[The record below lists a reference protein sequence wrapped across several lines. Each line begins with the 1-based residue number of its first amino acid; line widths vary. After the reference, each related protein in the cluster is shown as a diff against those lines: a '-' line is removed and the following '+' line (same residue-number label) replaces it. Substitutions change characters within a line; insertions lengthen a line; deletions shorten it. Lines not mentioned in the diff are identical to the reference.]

1 VYVAWRQFGSGK
13 TPSAIMMAES
23 LNGGASFTPAFAAHT
38 FPLSCNTTPTGAGCP
53 FDQGITGTSFRT
65 NAYPTMAADTTG
77 RMYLAWSQRQA
88 NGDARIMMQ
97 LGLVGIP
104 IPSPAVVDNGPVLD
118 DNGHPLS
125 NLSGRGHQLMPSLT
139 FNAGKLMLIYY
150 DLRQDHTIGQFTPL
164 ANDTGYSETRLFE
177 GELSAADPA
186 DPSVFNF
193 WVQDAAPPLT
203 VRRHTLD
210 VQGAQA
216 TPNAPLNLGVPAFS
230 AFRIAHYQFGI
241 NPYNNSSSAQQLEVN
256 PPNLPMFQTGTVPFM
271 GDYIDVAGAPPFVLK
286 SGKWHFNT
294 DSSSGLPVFHAVWTD
309 NRNVRPP
316 TNGDWTQYTPP
327 YSASNPSGGTTSKF
341 DPTKTTIT
349 CNSEFVASRNQ
360 DVYTSR
366 IAPGLVVLVPGNQ
379 KTLGNAPNTSTL
391 LQRAFS
397 VVVQNTTT
405 LLQSFRLTIANQPLL
420 ANGSVDPLGQA
431 TFQQLPPTPTVTTL
445 DVQVNPLSSISR
457 AVFVKSQNPTAS
469 VTVNVQ
475 QITAPG
481 GTVVSG
487 GLTSTTV
494 INPDP
499 TTPPIINP
507 DNPSVGNPSIGNSE
521 VYNPS
526 VGNPSIGNPSV
537 GNTELVNPSIGNPS
551 VGNPS
556 IGNQAVSAAL
566 NPSIGNP
573 SIGNPSIGNPS
584 IGNPSIGNQS
594 VTDASYNLTNTGNTT
609 ATYSVKL
616 FGPTLPTSLLYQL
629 ILNKVYYLNQIGSD
643 GCTLQQQ
650 PTNVILSNIPNPP
663 IVTDPSTLGNP
674 SVGNPSVGNATVAVP
689 PGETVQVTLRI
700 SPGGNQPPLTFDQA
714 MMVAS
719 MATPVAVSH
728 ATNTQSLGSPNP
740 QPPISLTITTKTL
753 PNASTVG
760 SYNQPLM
767 AVGGVPSYT
776 WSIVS
781 GSLPPGLSLTTSG
794 PNSELISGTPTTV
807 GTYSFVVQ
815 VADASSPAHIAQ
827 QALSILVIAPL
838 AFTPPAMQTTTVGV
852 PFTEDLTNYTSGGV
866 APYTYSVIS
875 GSAAPFSLVGSIIS
889 GTPTSPTT
897 SSFTVQVTDSASPAH
912 TAQQAM
918 SIQVVPPL
926 SFTPPALQLA
936 TVGQAFTE
944 NLSTYTSGGA
954 PPYSYSITGGSLAP
968 FSLAGSII
976 SGTPTAAGSPSFTV
990 KVTDTLSNS
999 LSSSQ
1004 TINIINPVTISS
1016 ITPSTAADGFGQL
1029 ITIFTSGVSDPT
1041 QAAVTFSQG
1050 AFSAG
1055 GFVFQA
1061 PSAANVLYVRL
1072 PSGLSPGPANM
1083 VVTNTSTGVS
1093 SAPSTIT
1100 VSTTPGTPV
1109 ENFLMGPADCSG
1121 QTGASITSVSAGE
1134 GILLA
1139 AYGIDTTGSTVVF
1152 SDGTHT
1158 IPVTPSCSLS
1168 SPTLGLAVVATVPSG
1183 LTPGPITVSIQTT
1196 VSGANSALS
1205 NALSLNL
1212 QAPQGSCQPSSSLS
1226 VLVSGTNVVSYV
1238 PKGSWEGLATGVSAV
1253 NVEGSSVTPTQI
1265 PTANIVNSC
1274 ASNPLTGQTVCTAN
1288 NTDVYLLTGTTLGS
1302 TLTSGGSGSISFS
1315 GGSCTNCGVAMDA
1328 VHNKAV
1334 IGLSVNGGSPGF
1346 QFLDL
1351 GTSPSFEPA
1360 FVSPS
1365 GKISE
1370 DPLLDPLRNL
1380 LLSASETSNYEIID
1394 VSNSMAPAFFENPIS
1409 PFQELDSSGE
1419 DCSTGIALA
1428 PAEFSG
1434 PSNVFIAD
1442 LTQAVFTPGL
1452 PGTWTAPSQVQ
1463 SLSESS
1469 LSAGAS
1475 GVAVAQG
1482 THTGI
1487 VSGEFGGSLVTAIAL
1502 PATSGSGTPAITD
1515 WVTCDIGNGFSN
1527 GLDPHTVTAY
1537 QSPNGGHA
1545 VAVLAND
1552 GASTLAVVDLTMMLA
1567 LPRTVAGH
1575 GCASTLS
1582 SPVVTFISV
1591 P

>member
-1 VYVAWRQFGSGK
+1 
-13 TPSAIMMAES
+13 
-23 LNGGASFTPAFAAHT
+23 
-38 FPLSCNTTPTGAGCP
+38 
-53 FDQGITGTSFRT
+53 
-65 NAYPTMAADTTG
+65 
-77 RMYLAWSQRQA
+77 
-88 NGDARIMMQ
+88 
-97 LGLVGIP
+97 
-104 IPSPAVVDNGPVLD
+104 
-118 DNGHPLS
+118 
-125 NLSGRGHQLMPSLT
+125 
-139 FNAGKLMLIYY
+139 
-150 DLRQDHTIGQFTPL
+150 
-164 ANDTGYSETRLFE
+164 
-177 GELSAADPA
+177 
-186 DPSVFNF
+186 
-193 WVQDAAPPLT
+193 
-203 VRRHTLD
+203 
-210 VQGAQA
+210 
-216 TPNAPLNLGVPAFS
+216 
-230 AFRIAHYQFGI
+230 
-241 NPYNNSSSAQQLEVN
+241 
-256 PPNLPMFQTGTVPFM
+256 
-271 GDYIDVAGAPPFVLK
+271 
-286 SGKWHFNT
+286 
-294 DSSSGLPVFHAVWTD
+294 
-309 NRNVRPP
+309 
-316 TNGDWTQYTPP
+316 
-327 YSASNPSGGTTSKF
+327 
-341 DPTKTTIT
+341 
-349 CNSEFVASRNQ
+349 
-360 DVYTSR
+360 
-366 IAPGLVVLVPGNQ
+366 
-379 KTLGNAPNTSTL
+379 
-391 LQRAFS
+391 
-397 VVVQNTTT
+397 
-405 LLQSFRLTIANQPLL
+405 
-420 ANGSVDPLGQA
+420 
-431 TFQQLPPTPTVTTL
+431 
-445 DVQVNPLSSISR
+445 
-457 AVFVKSQNPTAS
+457 
-469 VTVNVQ
+469 
-475 QITAPG
+475 
-481 GTVVSG
+481 
-487 GLTSTTV
+487 
-494 INPDP
+494 
-499 TTPPIINP
+499 
-507 DNPSVGNPSIGNSE
+507 
-521 VYNPS
+521 
-526 VGNPSIGNPSV
+526 
-537 GNTELVNPSIGNPS
+537 
-551 VGNPS
+551 
-556 IGNQAVSAAL
+556 
-566 NPSIGNP
+566 
-573 SIGNPSIGNPS
+573 
-584 IGNPSIGNQS
+584 
-594 VTDASYNLTNTGNTT
+594 
-609 ATYSVKL
+609 
-616 FGPTLPTSLLYQL
+616 
-629 ILNKVYYLNQIGSD
+629 
-643 GCTLQQQ
+643 
-650 PTNVILSNIPNPP
+650 
-663 IVTDPSTLGNP
+663 
-674 SVGNPSVGNATVAVP
+674 
-689 PGETVQVTLRI
+689 
-700 SPGGNQPPLTFDQA
+700 
-714 MMVAS
+714 
-719 MATPVAVSH
+719 
-728 ATNTQSLGSPNP
+728 
-740 QPPISLTITTKTL
+740 TKTL
-753 PNASTVG
+753 PNAGTNVAYSQQLV
-760 SYNQPLM
+760 
-767 AVGGVPSYT
+767 AIGGVINPPTTNYT
-776 WSIVS
+776 WSLTGDS
-781 GSLPPGLSLTTSG
+781 SLPPNLSLSSSG
-794 PNSELISGTPTTV
+794 LISGTPTTA
-807 GTYSFVVQ
+807 GTYSFTVR
-815 VADASSPAHIAQ
+815 VADAATPTPHIAQ

-838 AFTPPAMQTTTVGV
+838 AFTPPAMQTTTVNQV
-852 PFTEDLTNYTSGGV
+852 FSEDLSTFTSGGV

-875 GSAAPFSLVGSIIS
+875 GSPAPFSLVGSIIS
-889 GTPTSPTT
+889 GTPASPTT

-926 SFTPPALQLA
+926 AFAPPAMQ
-936 TVGQAFTE
+936 TTTTGQPFTE

-954 PPYSYSITGGSLAP
+954 PPYIYSITGGSLAP

-1004 TINIINPVTISS
+1004 TINIVNPVTINS
-1016 ITPSTAADGFGQL
+1016 ITPSTAADGIGQTV
-1029 ITIFTSGVSDPT
+1029 TIFTSGVPNSN
-1041 QAAVTFSQG
+1041 AATATFSQG
-1050 AFSAG
+1050 ATSAA
-1055 GFVFQA
+1055 GFVF
-1061 PSAANVLYVRL
+1061 PSPSSANVLYVRL
-1072 PSGLSPGPANM
+1072 PSGLTTGPANV
-1083 VVTNTSTGVS
+1083 VVTNTSTSVS
-1093 SAPSTIT
+1093 SAPFPIT

-1109 ENFLMGPADCSG
+1109 ENFVMGPADCSG
-1121 QTGASITSVSAGE
+1121 QTGSSITSVSAGE
-1134 GILLA
+1134 GILLS

-1158 IPVTPSCSLS
+1158 IPVTPGCSLS

-1196 VSGANSALS
+1196 VSGVNSALS

-1360 FVSPS
+1360 FLSPS

-1545 VAVLAND
+1545 IAVLAND
-1552 GASTLAVVDLTMMLA
+1552 GATMLAVVDLTMMLNPTIV
-1567 LPRTVAGH
+1567 PRTGGGH
-1575 GCASTLS
+1575 GCASTTLPAS
-1582 SPVVTFISV
+1582 VVSFVSV